1 MAFWIGIFVAAVF
14 AWFAVKIGFYEI
26 WAMLFNIVISIYL
39 AIRLRP
45 VVPKFF
51 PAAGAAPYSDVLIIV
66 AIALGVFLILHGIT
80 YVFLTSQFAVPFPK
94 LFDILGAGVLGFL
107 TGFLVWGLVNL
118 LISITPISQ
127 YGFVKEIGFG
137 RQQASMSGICWWG
150 DLIDNMVSSDNK
162 QHTTEEVIN
171 KLIEDVEKKSKPKT
185 STRTEPNEPADSNEA
200 TEDIGEDR

>member
-107 TGFLVWGLVNL
+107 TGFLYHSATTHKNYL
-118 LISITPISQ
+118 LNFPI
-127 YGFVKEIGFG
+127 
-137 RQQASMSGICWWG
+137 A
-150 DLIDNMVSSDNK
+150 
-162 QHTTEEVIN
+162 
-171 KLIEDVEKKSKPKT
+171 
-185 STRTEPNEPADSNEA
+185 
-200 TEDIGEDR
+200 